1 MKTTICKKTYA
12 LIGLLIMLATNLYGQ
27 AFPTIFD
34 ASHYDTEQG
43 SKGRLFEINRDVV
56 LPNVEIKPII
66 FATNTSSGLKDLFRI
81 TTNGVTTLNSP
92 FDGYGAKL
100 DFYAQNL
107 WQGYVLGEY
116 NHLEVAGKERVRFG
130 VSSNYNVMEISAT
143 SINVST
149 SMHQAVSGVLMRY
162 GISDDKKQGWIG
174 SESNHDIVLGT
185 NLKSCIYMDT
195 NQKVYMGLTPY
206 EVNQISLHNKE
217 TYGLFV
223 KKGVLAED
231 VAIGPQSSWADFVF
245 KPDYGLKP
253 IHELKQF
260 IQVNKHLP
268 DVPSE
273 NVVKEN
279 GYSQHEM
286 NKILLQKIEEL
297 TLYIIQQDEKIE
309 QQNAR
314 IEELESIK

>member
-12 LIGLLIMLATNLYGQ
+12 LIGMLVMLATNLFGQ

-43 SKGRLFEINRDVV
+43 TKGRLFVINKDAVS
-56 LPNVEIKPII
+56 PNVEIKPVI
-66 FATNTSSGLKDLFRI
+66 FATSTSSGIKDLFRL
-81 TTNGVTTLNSP
+81 TTNGVATLNSP
-92 FDGYGAKL
+92 FDGYGTKL

-107 WQGYVLGEY
+107 WQGYVLGES
-116 NHLEVAGKERVRFG
+116 NHLEIAGKEKVRLG
-130 VSSNYNVMEISAT
+130 VSSNYTAMEIGAT
-143 SINVST
+143 SINLSAN
-149 SMHQAVSGVLMRY
+149 MHQAVSGVLMRY
-162 GISDDKKQGWIG
+162 GASDDKKQGWIG
-174 SESNHDIVLGT
+174 SESANDVVLGT

-195 NQKVYMGLTPY
+195 NQKVYMGLTPS

-253 IHELKQF
+253 IHELKHF

-273 NVVKEN
+273 NAVKEN

-297 TLYIIQQDEKIE
+297 TLYIIQQDEKIK

-314 IEELESIK
+314 IEELESCK

>member
-1 MKTTICKKTYA
+1 MKTSILKKSFT
-12 LIGLLIMLATNLYGQ
+12 LIGLFVTLVTNVYGQ
-27 AFPTIFD
+27 AFPTFFD
-34 ASHYDTEQG
+34 VSHYDTEQG
-43 SKGRLFEINRDVV
+43 TKGRLFVINKDVV
-56 LPNVEIKPII
+56 LPNVEIKPVI

-81 TTNGVTTLNSP
+81 TTNGVATLNSP
-92 FDGYGAKL
+92 FDGYGTKL

-107 WQGYVLGEY
+107 WQGYVLGES
-116 NHLEVAGKERVRFG
+116 NHLEVAGKEMIRLG
-130 VSSNYNVMEISAT
+130 VSSNYTAMEISANT
-143 SINVST
+143 TKTTTNL
-149 SMHQAVSGVLMRY
+149 HQAVSGVLMRY
-162 GISDDKKQGWIG
+162 GISDDKRQGWIG
-174 SESNHDIVLGT
+174 SESAHDVVLGT

-195 NQKVYMGLTPY
+195 NQKVYMGLTPS

-273 NVVKEN
+273 SAVKEN

-297 TLYIIQQDEKIE
+297 TLYIIQQDEKIK

-314 IEELESIK
+314 IEELESFK